1 MPVVVTEQ
9 YPKGLGHTVPELGVK
24 DEKVFSKTRFSML
37 IPDVE
42 KYLKQCGDIK
52 SVILCGIETQAC
64 VLQTTL
70 DLLERNYDVHVIADA
85 CSSRSMVDRIYA
97 LQRMKEAGA
106 YLTTSESV
114 MLLLCKDAAHPKFR
128 EVQKVIWETAPDS
141 GLLSGLSPEGT
152 PV

>member
-1 MPVVVTEQ
+1 
-9 YPKGLGHTVPELGVK
+9 
-24 DEKVFSKTRFSML
+24 
-37 IPDVE
+37 
-42 KYLKQCGDIK
+42 
-52 SVILCGIETQAC
+52 
-64 VLQTTL
+64 
-70 DLLERNYDVHVIADA
+70 
-85 CSSRSMVDRIYA
+85 
-97 LQRMKEAGA
+97 MKEAGA